1 MASFNRVIL
10 AGNLTRDPQLSYL
23 PSGTAAC
30 ELGLAMNRKFRDK
43 DGNQREEVC
52 FVDLQAFAR
61 TAEVINQ
68 YFRKG
73 NAILIEGR
81 LRYREWTN
89 KEGQKRNKLE
99 VVVDTFSFIESGG
112 GGGGGQ
118 RGDGG
123 YRGGGGGGQRGGATQ
138 GQSQSYDGPSGSD
151 VGDDMPPPSDPDVP
165 F

>member
-23 PSGTAAC
+23 PSNTPVCDIGIAT
-30 ELGLAMNRKFRDK
+30 NRKFRDK

-52 FVDLQAFAR
+52 FVDMQAFGR
-61 TAEVINQ
+61 TAEMINQ
-68 YFRKG
+68 YFQKG
-73 NAILIEGR
+73 RPILVEGR

-89 KEGQKRNKLE
+89 KEGQKRNKLDVLVE
-99 VVVDTFSFIESGG
+99 NFAFIDS

-118 RGDGG
+118 RGQAPAPA
-123 YRGGGGGGQRGGATQ
+123 RGRAPEPEGA
-138 GQSQSYDGPSGSD
+138 PPM
-151 VGDDMPPPSDPDVP
+151 DDMPPPADADIP